1 MTLLSRLIGYVP
13 TEERRGIRL
22 DEADPW
28 RVGGTRVER
37 AFLRALP
44 ALMPADS
51 VLYLEGV
58 PEAHVAQYLAE
69 VSIPAAAKVAMGTIW
84 PRPNVFHLSLTA
96 EVIEALTAF
105 LEVHPAG
112 YFCTHCHV
120 YSDGRMLL
128 QWHDAFGSDPMYIS
142 RVLEGDHVRDFAAKL
157 GSTVN
162 SGW

>member
-1 MTLLSRLIGYVP
+1 
-13 TEERRGIRL
+13 
-22 DEADPW
+22 
-28 RVGGTRVER
+28 
-37 AFLRALP
+37 
-44 ALMPADS
+44 
-51 VLYLEGV
+51 
-58 PEAHVAQYLAE
+58 
-69 VSIPAAAKVAMGTIW
+69 MGTIW

-96 EVIEALTAF
+96 EVMQALTAF

-157 GSTVN
+157 GSTLN
-162 SGW
+162 SNTRALLERLRGSVYPSVRSMVVLMIAKQEC